1 MALLAPNKGEVEILS
16 RMVGKHAPGEGDTL
30 RLKLWKTKVG
40 DSMRE
45 GDTWIDFTVCTAAGY
60 GDTLLIGDTGTG
72 HWTISTTGDS
82 SNAVYAQKTFTFT
95 AGDSARGYFVTSK
108 TSAGDT
114 VVLWGEKFTDG
125 PYTIPSGGG
134 TIKVTPRI
142 SLN

>member
-1 MALLAPNKGEVEILS
+1 MALLAPNKGEVEILN
-16 RMVGKHAPGEGDTL
+16 RMVGAHAPGSGDTL

-45 GDTWIDFTVCTAAGY
+45 GDTWRDFTVCTAAGY
-60 GDTLLIGDTGTG
+60 GDTLLAMGS
-72 HWTISTTGDS
+72 WTITSTGDS

-108 TSAGDT
+108 TAAGDT

-125 PYTIPSGGG
+125 PYVIPSGGG